1 MARLN
6 VTQDKYDFPSNNSY
20 FRCGSSTHSANKYKM
35 AKGKTCQKCGK
46 EGHFP
51 AVCKLKPQNLLV
63 NLLQHESSSNEEYC
77 FAINNLLVKTTFM
90 LNNALPVGFLID
102 SGSSV
107 DIVNQD
113 TFKKFE
119 SSMLLTLDRSFVK
132 IYPYGCKT
140 PLPILGKRAVE
151 IYSSC
156 TNKRTFQHFMSLT
169 VQHRVFLANLRLS

>member
-1 MARLN
+1 
-6 VTQDKYDFPSNNSY
+6 
-20 FRCGSSTHSANKYKM
+20 
-35 AKGKTCQKCGK
+35 
-46 EGHFP
+46 
-51 AVCKLKPQNLLV
+51 
-63 NLLQHESSSNEEYC
+63 
-77 FAINNLLVKTTFM
+77 M

-119 SSMLLTLDRSFVK
+119 SSMLLTLERSFVK

-151 IYSSC
+151 IYSIC